1 MLGPQEMTVTDT
13 HETTMTDRLAIEKLL
28 NTYSLA
34 YDSRDLETMESCFTA
49 DAVFSMRIAGQD
61 PVSFEGRDTIM
72 KLMSDSMAVQ
82 TDQRRHINSNLL
94 VSEED
99 GVVRTTNY
107 LTLVATEVD
116 QIRLLSAGVYRN
128 EIVED
133 GGALRLRK
141 LHLDLDKAY

>member
-1 MLGPQEMTVTDT
+1 MTDT
-13 HETTMTDRLAIEKLL
+13 HETTMTDHLAIEHLI

-49 DAVFSMRIAGQD
+49 DAVFSMQIAGQD
-61 PVSFEGRDTIM
+61 PVSLDGRDTIM
-72 KLMSDSMAVQ
+72 KLMTDSMATQ

-99 GVVRTTNY
+99 GVIRTTNY
-107 LTLVATEVD
+107 LTLVATEGD
-116 QIRLLSAGVYRN
+116 RIQLLSAGVYRN

-133 GGALRLRK
+133 GGALRFRK
-141 LHLDLDKAY
+141 LHLDLDKSY

>member
-1 MLGPQEMTVTDT
+1 MSDRTEMTL
-13 HETTMTDRLAIEKLL
+13 TDRMSIEKLL

-49 DAVFSMRIAGQD
+49 DAVFSMRIAGQE

-72 KLMSDSMAVQ
+72 KLMTDSMAAQ

-107 LTLVATEVD
+107 LTLVATEGNGI
-116 QIRLLSAGVYRN
+116 QLLSAGVYRN
-128 EIVED
+128 EVVED
-133 GGALRLRK
+133 GGSLRFRK
-141 LHLDLDKAY
+141 LHLDLDKSY

>member
-1 MLGPQEMTVTDT
+1 MTS
-13 HETTMTDRLAIEKLL
+13 RIAIENLL

-34 YDSRDLETMESCFTA
+34 YDSRDLETMEACFTA
-49 DAVFSMRIAGQD
+49 DAVFSMQIAGQD
-61 PVSFEGRDTIM
+61 PMSFESRDTIM
-72 KLMSDSMAVQ
+72 KLMTDSMSSQ

-99 GVVRTTNY
+99 GVVGTTSY
-107 LTLVATEVD
+107 LTLVATEGD
-116 QIRLLSAGVYRN
+116 QIQLLSSGVYRN

-133 GGALRLRK
+133 EGSLRFRK

>member
-1 MLGPQEMTVTDT
+1 MTD
-13 HETTMTDRLAIEKLL
+13 HIQTTMTDRIAIEKLL

-34 YDSRDLETMESCFTA
+34 YDSRDLETMDSCFTA
-49 DAVFSMRIAGQD
+49 DAVFSMQIAGQE

-72 KLMSDSMAVQ
+72 KLMTDSMASQ

-99 GVVRTTNY
+99 GVVRTTSY
-107 LTLVATEVD
+107 LTLVATEAN
-116 QIRLLSAGVYRN
+116 QIQLLSSGVYRN

-133 GGALRLRK
+133 GGTLRFRR
-141 LHLDLDKAY
+141 LHLDLDKSY